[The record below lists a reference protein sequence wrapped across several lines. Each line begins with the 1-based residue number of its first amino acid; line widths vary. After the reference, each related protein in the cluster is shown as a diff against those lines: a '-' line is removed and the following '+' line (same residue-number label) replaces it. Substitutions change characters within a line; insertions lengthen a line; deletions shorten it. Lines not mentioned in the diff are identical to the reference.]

1 MAFLMIL
8 KHDQHDA
15 FLNSY
20 FSSAL
25 VIRITFESNRSVF
38 SRLFI
43 YSNKNLA
50 IQFPESKLEN

>member
-1 MAFLMIL
+1 MIL

-25 VIRITFESNRSVF
+25 VIRITFENNRSVF